1 VFEVAGGLISKL
13 RWQRTKG
20 AVLRELGKPMTAE
33 DVKENW
39 AAVVDWK
46 DAFSVGVCSCGPVR
60 NSHCVNVTSN

>member
-1 VFEVAGGLISKL
+1 
-13 RWQRTKG
+13 
-20 AVLRELGKPMTAE
+20 VLRELGKPMTAE

-46 DAFSVGVCSCGPVR
+46 DAFSVGVCSCGPAR